1 VVTPGWFPDPNHP
14 AFLRW
19 WDGQTW
25 TEHTTPVPVEAL
37 SNGHLEQRTPEASVR
52 TTQQPQPRPPAG
64 SASAHST
71 ASAHETALRA
81 KIVASETRLQELQQQ
96 LESVEEALEIQSF
109 GFYRP
114 RYGFE
119 SSEEYVARLKELRD
133 NQKDTIKNGRATH
146 CDREWKVGGSVAE
159 GKKMIGRIAKL
170 MLRAFNG
177 DCDAA
182 IAKARYDNVVSLEQ
196 RITKALE
203 EVNKL
208 GESNRVTITKPYYEQ
223 KLAELH
229 LVHEHREKV
238 QAEKEEQKRIREQLR
253 EEQKAREEI
262 ERAQA
267 DAEHDEERNRRALEK
282 AQAELAVSAATEQQ
296 HAKLEA
302 LVTRLETDL
311 KDAIDRKAK
320 AIARAQ
326 LTRSG
331 HVYILSN
338 VGSFG
343 EGIYKIG
350 LTRRLDPY
358 ERVDEL
364 GSAAVPFRFDV
375 HAIIFAEDAPALEH
389 ALHTEFA
396 DRRVNLANPRREYF
410 RVSLDE
416 IRAAVDKHHGL
427 VSFVLSPEAEE
438 WRKTQ
443 AMRMTNEGGNHAG

>member
-1 VVTPGWFPDPNHP
+1 
-14 AFLRW
+14 
-19 WDGQTW
+19 
-25 TEHTTPVPVEAL
+25 
-37 SNGHLEQRTPEASVR
+37 
-52 TTQQPQPRPPAG
+52 
-64 SASAHST
+64 
-71 ASAHETALRA
+71 
-81 KIVASETRLQELQQQ
+81 
-96 LESVEEALEIQSF
+96 
-109 GFYRP
+109 
-114 RYGFE
+114 
-119 SSEEYVARLKELRD
+119 
-133 NQKDTIKNGRATH
+133 
-146 CDREWKVGGSVAE
+146 VGGSIKE
-159 GKKMIGRIAKL
+159 GKKMIDRIAKL

-196 RITKALE
+196 RITKAWE

-282 AQAELAVSAATEQQ
+282 AQAELAASAATEQQ

-443 AMRMTNEGGNHAG
+443 AMRATNEGGNHAG

>member
-1 VVTPGWFPDPNHP
+1 MVGPGWFPDPSNP
-14 AFLRW
+14 TLLRW
-19 WDGQTW
+19 WDGNAW
-25 TEHTTPVPVEAL
+25 TEHWTPVPVDAL
-37 SNGHLEQRTPEASVR
+37 SQDEAAQHSHEASPR
-52 TTQQPQPRPPAG
+52 TTQPARQAAGRPQAHATAAQETG
-64 SASAHST
+64 LQASIA
-71 ASAHETALRA
+71 
-81 KIVASETRLQELQQQ
+81 ASEARLLELQQQ

-119 SSEEYVARLKELRD
+119 SSEEYVTRLKELRE
-133 NQKDTIKNGRATH
+133 NQKDAIKSGQATH
-146 CDREWKVGGSVAE
+146 CDREWKVGGSVKE
-159 GKKMIGRIAKL
+159 GKKMIDRIAKL

-196 RITKALE
+196 RIAKAWE

-208 GESNRVTITKPYYEQ
+208 GESNLVTITKPYYEQ

-267 DAEHDEERNRRALEK
+267 DAERDEDRNRRALEK
-282 AQAELAVSAATEQQ
+282 AQAELAASAATEAQ
-296 HAKLEA
+296 HSKLEA

-311 KDAIDRKAK
+311 NDAIDRKAK

-396 DRRVNLANPRREYF
+396 NRRVNLVNPRREYF

-443 AMRMTNEGGNHAG
+443 SMRASN

>member
-1 VVTPGWFPDPNHP
+1 M
-14 AFLRW
+14 A
-19 WDGQTW
+19 
-25 TEHTTPVPVEAL
+25 A
-37 SNGHLEQRTPEASVR
+37 PERS
-52 TTQQPQPRPPAG
+52 PRPPLTNSVNNA
-64 SASAHST
+64 AT
-71 ASAHETALRA
+71 TTQDVALQA
-81 KIVASETRLQELQQQ
+81 KIVASAARLRELEQQ

-114 RYGFE
+114 KYGFE
-119 SSEEYVARLKELRD
+119 SSQEYAERLKALRES
-133 NQKDTIKNGRATH
+133 QKEAIKSGQATH

-159 GKKMIGRIAKL
+159 GKKMIDRIAKL

-196 RITKALE
+196 RITKSWE

-208 GESNRVTITKPYYEQ
+208 GDSNRVTITKPYYEQ

-267 DAEHDEERNRRALEK
+267 DAERDEDRNRRALEK
-282 AQAELAVSAATEQQ
+282 AKAELAASSSATAQQ
-296 HAKLEA
+296 NAKLES
-302 LVTRLETDL
+302 LVARLETDL
-311 KDAIDRKAK
+311 KDALDRKAK

-326 LTRSG
+326 LTKSG

-338 VGSFG
+338 IGSFG
-343 EGIYKIG
+343 DGIFKIG

-375 HAIIFAEDAPALEH
+375 HAIIYAEDAPALEH

-396 DRRVNLANPRREYF
+396 ERRVNLVNPRREYF

-416 IRAAVDKHHGL
+416 IRAAVDKYHGL
-427 VSFVLSPEAEE
+427 VSFVLTPEAEE
-438 WRKTQ
+438 WRKTE
-443 AMRMTNEGGNHAG
+443 AMRTATAGGQHEN

>member
-1 VVTPGWFPDPNHP
+1 MVAPGWFPDPNNP

-19 WDGQTW
+19 WDGNSW
-25 TEHTTPVPVEAL
+25 TEHTSPAPVDEP
-37 SNGHLEQRTPEASVR
+37 SNGHAVPPAHEPSPR
-52 TTQQPQPRPPAG
+52 TTQQEQARPAARA
-64 SASAHST
+64 ASARG
-71 ASAHETALRA
+71 AEAAHETALQA
-81 KIVASETRLQELQQQ
+81 KIGAAETRLQELQQQ

-119 SSEEYVARLKELRD
+119 SSEEYNARLKEVRES
-133 NQKDTIKNGRATH
+133 QKDTIKSGRASH

-159 GKKMIGRIAKL
+159 GKKMIDRIAKL

-196 RITKALE
+196 RITKAWE

-208 GESNRVTITKPYYEQ
+208 GETNRVAITRPYYEL

-267 DAEHDEERNRRALEK
+267 DAERDEDRNRRALEK
-282 AQAELAVSAATEQQ
+282 AQAELAASEATEQQ
-296 HAKLEA
+296 HQKLAA

-396 DRRVNLANPRREYF
+396 DRRVNLVNPRREYF
-410 RVSLDE
+410 RVTLDE

-443 AMRMTNEGGNHAG
+443 AMRAANGGGIHAG

>member
-1 VVTPGWFPDPNHP
+1 MVAPGWFPDPSNP

-19 WDGQTW
+19 WDGNAW
-25 TEHTTPVPVEAL
+25 TNHTTPVPVEAAAEAPQAL
-37 SNGHLEQRTPEASVR
+37 RVQEASPG
-52 TTQQPQPRPPAG
+52 TAPLAQPRHAGGGASTPA
-64 SASAHST
+64 SST
-71 ASAHETALRA
+71 PYETALQA
-81 KIVASETRLQELQQQ
+81 KIAAAESRLEELQGQ

-119 SSEEYVARLKELRD
+119 SSDEYTARLKEVRE
-133 NQKDTIKNGRATH
+133 NQKDAIKSGEATR
-146 CDREWKVGGSVAE
+146 CDREWKVGGSVKE
-159 GKKMIGRIAKL
+159 GKKMIDRIAKL

-196 RITKALE
+196 RMAKAWE

-208 GESNRVTITKPYYEQ
+208 GESNEVTITRLYYEQ

-267 DAEHDEERNRRALEK
+267 DAERDEERNRRALEK
-282 AQAELAVSAATEQQ
+282 AQADLAASAATEAQ

-302 LVTRLETDL
+302 LVSRLETDL
-311 KDAIDRKAK
+311 KDAIERKAK
-320 AIARAQ
+320 VIARAQ

-331 HVYILSN
+331 HVYVLSN

-396 DRRVNLANPRREYF
+396 ERRVNLVNPRREYF
-410 RVSLDE
+410 RVTLDE
-416 IRAAVDKHHGL
+416 IRAAVDRHHGL
-427 VSFVLSPEAEE
+427 VSFVLTPEAEE

-443 AMRMTNEGGNHAG
+443 AMRAANGGGIHAG

>member
-1 VVTPGWFPDPNHP
+1 
-14 AFLRW
+14 
-19 WDGQTW
+19 
-25 TEHTTPVPVEAL
+25 
-37 SNGHLEQRTPEASVR
+37 
-52 TTQQPQPRPPAG
+52 
-64 SASAHST
+64 
-71 ASAHETALRA
+71 
-81 KIVASETRLQELQQQ
+81 
-96 LESVEEALEIQSF
+96 
-109 GFYRP
+109 
-114 RYGFE
+114 
-119 SSEEYVARLKELRD
+119 
-133 NQKDTIKNGRATH
+133 
-146 CDREWKVGGSVAE
+146 
-159 GKKMIGRIAKL
+159 MIDRIAKL

-196 RITKALE
+196 RITKAWE

-208 GESNRVTITKPYYEQ
+208 GESNQVTITKLYCEQ

-238 QAEKEEQKRIREQLR
+238 QAEKEEQRRIREQLR
-253 EEQKAREEI
+253 EEQKATEEI

-267 DAEHDEERNRRALEK
+267 DAERDEERNRRALEK
-282 AQAELAVSAATEQQ
+282 AQAELAASAATASAATEAQ

-302 LVTRLETDL
+302 LVSRLETDL

-320 AIARAQ
+320 AVARAQ

-396 DRRVNLANPRREYF
+396 DRRVNLVNPRREYF

-416 IRAAVDKHHGL
+416 IRAAVDKYHGL
-427 VSFVLSPEAEE
+427 VSFVLTPEAEE

-443 AMRMTNEGGNHAG
+443 AMRVADEGGQYAS

>member
-1 VVTPGWFPDPNHP
+1 MVAPAWFPDPNNP

-19 WDGQTW
+19 WDGEAW
-25 TEHTTPVPVEAL
+25 TEHTTPVPDDAL
-37 SNGHLEQRTPEASVR
+37 SNGHAAQRTHEEPLR
-52 TTQQPQPRPPAG
+52 TIRQPPLPAAG
-64 SASAHST
+64 GASAHST
-71 ASAHETALRA
+71 AFAPETALRA
-81 KIVASETRLQELQQQ
+81 KIAASETRLQELQQQ

-119 SSEEYVARLKELRD
+119 SSEEYVARLKELREK
-133 NQKDTIKNGRATH
+133 QKDTIKNGRASH

-159 GKKMIGRIAKL
+159 GKKMIDRIAKL

-196 RITKALE
+196 RITKAWE

-267 DAEHDEERNRRALEK
+267 DAEQDEERNRRALEK
-282 AQAELAVSAATEQQ
+282 AQAELAASAATEQQ
-296 HAKLEA
+296 HTKLEA

-396 DRRVNLANPRREYF
+396 NRRVNLANPRREYF

-443 AMRMTNEGGNHAG
+443 AMRTINEGVSHAG

>member
-1 VVTPGWFPDPNHP
+1 MVAPGWFPDPQNP
-14 AFLRW
+14 ALLRW
-19 WDGQTW
+19 WDGSVW
-25 TEHTTPVPVEAL
+25 TEHTAQSPIEGA
-37 SNGHLEQRTPEASVR
+37 SNGQQVQRSQEASPGAV
-52 TTQQPQPRPPAG
+52 QLPQPRHVAAVHSPHSGTAADEVAG
-64 SASAHST
+64 Q
-71 ASAHETALRA
+71 A
-81 KIVASETRLQELQQQ
+81 KIATAEARLQELQQQ

-119 SSEEYVARLKELRD
+119 SSEEYVTRLKQLRET
-133 NQKDTIKNGRATH
+133 QKESIKTGKATH
-146 CDREWKVGGSVAE
+146 CDREWKVGGSVSE
-159 GKKMIGRIAKL
+159 GKKMIDRIAKL

-182 IAKARYDNVVSLEQ
+182 IAKARYDNVTSLEQ
-196 RITKALE
+196 RVTKAWE

-208 GESNRVTITKPYYEQ
+208 GESNRVMITRPYYEE

-267 DAEHDEERNRRALEK
+267 EAERDEDHNRQALEK
-282 AQAELAVSAATEQQ
+282 AQAELAASAATDQQ
-296 HAKLEA
+296 HAKLEG
-302 LVTRLETDL
+302 LVARLENEL
-311 KDAIDRKAK
+311 KDALDRKAK

-343 EGIYKIG
+343 EGIFKIG
-350 LTRRLDPY
+350 LTRRLDPH
-358 ERVDEL
+358 ERVEEL

-427 VSFVLSPEAEE
+427 VSFVLAPEAEE

-443 AMRMTNEGGNHAG
+443 AMRAANEGGNHAD

>member
-1 VVTPGWFPDPNHP
+1 VVAPGWFADPHHP
-14 AFLRW
+14 AVLRW
-19 WDGQTW
+19 WDGQAW

-37 SNGHLEQRTPEASVR
+37 SNGQAAQRSHEASPR
-52 TTQQPQPRPPAG
+52 ATQQSHAQPTAG
-64 SASAHST
+64 APST
-71 ASAHETALRA
+71 AAANEKALQA
-81 KIVASETRLQELQQQ
+81 TIAAAESHLQELQQQ

-119 SSEEYVARLKELRD
+119 SSEEYVMRLKELRES
-133 NQKDTIKNGRATH
+133 QKETIRSGQAAR
-146 CDREWKVGGSVAE
+146 CDREWKVGGSVKE
-159 GKKMIGRIAKL
+159 GKKMIDRIAKL

-196 RITKALE
+196 RITKAWE

-208 GESNRVTITKPYYEQ
+208 GESNVVTITKLYYEQ

-238 QAEKEEQKRIREQLR
+238 QAEKEEQKRVREQLR

-267 DAEHDEERNRRALEK
+267 DAERDEDHNRRALEK
-282 AQAELAVSAATEQQ
+282 AQAELAASAATDQQ
-296 HAKLEA
+296 HTKLEG
-302 LVTRLETDL
+302 LVARLENEL
-311 KDAIDRKAK
+311 KDALDRKAK

-343 EGIYKIG
+343 EGIFKIG

-389 ALHTEFA
+389 ALHTEFT

-410 RVSLDE
+410 RVSLDK

-427 VSFVLSPEAEE
+427 VSFVLTPEAEE

-443 AMRMTNEGGNHAG
+443 AMRAVVHEGGSHAG

>member
-1 VVTPGWFPDPNHP
+1 MVAPGWFPDPRNP
-14 AFLRW
+14 ALLRW
-19 WDGQTW
+19 WNGTTW
-25 TEHTTPVPVEAL
+25 TEHTSPVPVDG
-37 SNGHLEQRTPEASVR
+37 SSGG
-52 TTQQPQPRPPAG
+52 QQPNHAFAGSAAPVQHTQARQGSVAQPPHS
-64 SASAHST
+64 SASAHEAKLQARIST
-71 ASAHETALRA
+71 
-81 KIVASETRLQELQQQ
+81 SEARLQELQQQ

-119 SSEEYVARLKELRD
+119 SSEEYVTRLKEVRER
-133 NQKDTIKNGRATH
+133 QKEAIKRGQATH
-146 CDREWKVGGSVAE
+146 CDREWKVGGSVSE
-159 GKKMIGRIAKL
+159 GKKMIDRAAKL

-196 RITKALE
+196 RLTKAWE

-208 GESNRVTITKPYYEQ
+208 GESNRVTITRPYYEQ

-267 DAEHDEERNRRALEK
+267 EAERDEDRNRRALEK
-282 AQAELAVSAATEQQ
+282 AQAELAASAATEQQ

-302 LVTRLETDL
+302 LVTRLETEL

-320 AIARAQ
+320 VIARAQ

-331 HVYILSN
+331 HVYVLSN

-343 EGIYKIG
+343 EGIFKIG

-389 ALHTEFA
+389 ALHSEFA
-396 DRRVNLANPRREYF
+396 ERRVNLVNPRREYF
-410 RVSLDE
+410 RVTLDE

-427 VSFVLSPEAEE
+427 VSFVLTPEAEE

-443 AMRMTNEGGNHAG
+443 ALRAAN

>member
-1 VVTPGWFPDPNHP
+1 MVAPGWFPDPHNP

-19 WDGQTW
+19 WDGNVW
-25 TEHTTPVPVEAL
+25 TEHTAQPPVQGV
-37 SNGHLEQRTPEASVR
+37 SNGQQVQRPQEASPGTVPP
-52 TTQQPQPRPPAG
+52 PQPRQVAVAYSPHPG
-64 SASAHST
+64 T
-71 ASAHETALRA
+71 APHDVAAQA
-81 KIVASETRLQELQQQ
+81 KITAAEARLEELQQQ
-96 LESVEEALEIQSF
+96 LESVEEAIEIQSF

-119 SSEEYVARLKELRD
+119 SSEEYVSRLKQLRET
-133 NQKDTIKNGRATH
+133 QKESIKTGKATH

-159 GKKMIGRIAKL
+159 GKKMIDRIAKL

-196 RITKALE
+196 RVTKAWE

-208 GESNRVTITKPYYEQ
+208 GESNRVMITKPYYEE

-267 DAEHDEERNRRALEK
+267 DAERDEDTNRRALEK
-282 AQAELAVSAATEQQ
+282 AQAELAASAATDQQ
-296 HAKLEA
+296 HAKLEG
-302 LVTRLETDL
+302 LVTRLENEL

-343 EGIYKIG
+343 EGIFKIG

-358 ERVDEL
+358 ERVEEL

-396 DRRVNLANPRREYF
+396 ARRVNLANPRREYF

-416 IRAAVDKHHGL
+416 IRAAVDKYHGL
-427 VSFVLSPEAEE
+427 VSFVLAPEAEE

-443 AMRMTNEGGNHAG
+443 AMRAANEGGNHAG

>member
-1 VVTPGWFPDPNHP
+1 
-14 AFLRW
+14 
-19 WDGQTW
+19 
-25 TEHTTPVPVEAL
+25 
-37 SNGHLEQRTPEASVR
+37 
-52 TTQQPQPRPPAG
+52 
-64 SASAHST
+64 
-71 ASAHETALRA
+71 
-81 KIVASETRLQELQQQ
+81 
-96 LESVEEALEIQSF
+96 
-109 GFYRP
+109 
-114 RYGFE
+114 
-119 SSEEYVARLKELRD
+119 
-133 NQKDTIKNGRATH
+133 
-146 CDREWKVGGSVAE
+146 
-159 GKKMIGRIAKL
+159 
-170 MLRAFNG
+170 
-177 DCDAA
+177 
-182 IAKARYDNVVSLEQ
+182 
-196 RITKALE
+196 
-203 EVNKL
+203 
-208 GESNRVTITKPYYEQ
+208 
-223 KLAELH
+223 LH

-267 DAEHDEERNRRALEK
+267 EAERDEDHNRQALEK
-282 AQAELAVSAATEQQ
+282 AQAELAASAATDQQ
-296 HAKLEA
+296 HAKLEG
-302 LVTRLETDL
+302 LVARLENEL
-311 KDAIDRKAK
+311 KDALDRKAK

-343 EGIYKIG
+343 EGIFKIG
-350 LTRRLDPY
+350 LTRRLDPH
-358 ERVDEL
+358 ERVEEL

-427 VSFVLSPEAEE
+427 VSFVLAPEAEE

-443 AMRMTNEGGNHAG
+443 AMRAANEGGNHAD